1 MNSLAVYASLL
12 AAAVILVPLFKRLG
26 VGSVLGYLVAG
37 VLIGPS
43 VIGVVHEPETVLHT
57 AELGVTLLMFV
68 IGLELQRD
76 RLWAL
81 RKSVFGLG
89 AMQVLGCGAALAFAA
104 WVAGLTPVTAML
116 VGVALAMTSTA
127 FLLPFLAERGEL
139 DKQYGRESF
148 AVLLFQDL
156 SVIPILAVV
165 AVLGTAT
172 GNVKPPGWPALL
184 AIAAV
189 IFLGKP
195 ILSLMFKYV
204 SRFGSREVFTA
215 AALLTT
221 VGLAWLMGFVG
232 LPSTLGAFLAG
243 VLLAESQFRH
253 ELEASIEPF
262 ESLLLGLFFMAVG
275 MSVNLKLLVA
285 QPFMVLGIASGIFA
299 IKAISFYT
307 MRRFITK
314 AHDAVARPQAIALAV
329 GGEFAF
335 VLFTAAQGAKLLT
348 PAQTEL
354 LTLAV
359 AITMVIAPLAW
370 IAHDKLL
377 VPWLDRDAETAPF
390 DRIDDPATP
399 VIIAGYGRV
408 GQIVGRILNM
418 RNINFT
424 AVDAASDH
432 VDSVRRFGN
441 KIYYGDATKL
451 DLLRAAKT
459 GDAKFFI
466 VCVDDVATS
475 LAIAE
480 LVREQFPKI
489 QVLARA
495 RNRNHALRLR
505 QLGVI
510 DPVRETFWSSIELT
524 KDVLRALN
532 ETPEQI
538 DRTIATFVAHDLDLL
553 AKQQAVFEDEEKL
566 IAMSKGARAE
576 LENILREDAE
586 ADGRSDSLAPEQL
599 EVSRAKSL
607 SGQ

>member
-43 VIGVVHEPETVLHT
+43 VIGVVNEPEAVLHT

-89 AMQVLGCGAALAFAA
+89 AMQVIGCGAILALAA
-104 WVAGLTPVTAML
+104 WFAGLAPSTAVI
-116 VGVALAMTSTA
+116 VGIALAMTSTA

-139 DKQYGRESF
+139 STQYGRESF

-156 SVIPILAVV
+156 SVIPILALV
-165 AVLGTAT
+165 AVLGAASGTIQ
-172 GNVKPPGWPALL
+172 PPGWPALI
-184 AIAAV
+184 AIVAV

-275 MSVNLKLLVA
+275 MSVNLRLLIAEPVVV
-285 QPFMVLGIASGIFA
+285 MGIAGGIFA
-299 IKAISFYT
+299 IKAVSFYLF
-307 MRRFITK
+307 RRFASGAT
-314 AHDAVARPQAIALAV
+314 DAIARPQAIALAV

-335 VLFTAAQGAKLLT
+335 VLFTAAQSAQLLS
-348 PAQTEL
+348 PAQADL

-359 AITMVIAPLAW
+359 AITMVIAPLMW
-370 IAHDKLL
+370 IVHDKLL
-377 VPWLDRDAETAPF
+377 VPWLARDAEIAPF
-390 DRIDDPATP
+390 DLIDDPATP
-399 VIIAGYGRV
+399 VIIAGYGRF

-418 RNINFT
+418 RRIRFT

-459 GDAKFFI
+459 GEAKFFI
-466 VCVDDVATS
+466 VCVDDVAAS
-475 LAIAE
+475 LAITQ
-480 LVREQFPKI
+480 LVREQFPEV

-495 RNRNHALRLR
+495 RNRDHLMRLR
-505 QLGVI
+505 QLDVA
-510 DPVRETFWSSIELT
+510 DPIRETFWSSIELT
-524 KDVLRALN
+524 KGLLRAIG

-538 DRTIATFVAHDLDLL
+538 EKTIATFVAHDLDLL

-566 IAMSKGARAE
+566 VAVSKGARAE

-586 ADGRSDSLAPEQL
+586 ADGRSDSLAPEQQ
-599 EVSRAKSL
+599 EAARVAT
-607 SGQ
+607 

>member
-12 AAAVILVPLFKRLG
+12 AAAVVLVPLFKRLG

-43 VIGVVHEPETVLHT
+43 VIGVVSDPEAVLHT

-89 AMQVLGCGAALAFAA
+89 AMQVMGCGATLALAA
-104 WVAGLTPVTAML
+104 WLAGLSPSTAII
-116 VGVALAMTSTA
+116 VGIALAMTSTA

-139 DKQYGRESF
+139 STQYGRESF

-156 SVIPILAVV
+156 SVIPILALV
-165 AVLGTAT
+165 AVLGAAS
-172 GNVKPPGWPALL
+172 GSIKPPGWPALL

-275 MSVNLKLLVA
+275 MSVNLQLLVA
-285 QPFMVLGIASGIFA
+285 EPLRVMAIASGIFA
-299 IKAISFYT
+299 IKALSFYFF
-307 MRRFITK
+307 RRVATR
-314 AHDAVARPQAIALAV
+314 AADAIARPQAIALAV

-335 VLFTAAQGAKLLT
+335 VLFTAAQSAQLLSA
-348 PAQTEL
+348 AQADL

-359 AITMVIAPLAW
+359 AITMVIAPLMW
-370 IAHDKLL
+370 IVHDKLL
-377 VPWLDRDAETAPF
+377 VPWMARNEEIAPF
-390 DRIDDPATP
+390 DLIDDPATP
-399 VIIAGYGRV
+399 VIIAGYGRF

-418 RNINFT
+418 RNISFT

-459 GDAKFFI
+459 GEAKFFI
-466 VCVDDVATS
+466 VCVDDVEAS
-475 LAIAE
+475 LAITQ
-480 LVREQFPKI
+480 LVREQFPRV

-495 RNRNHALRLR
+495 RNRNHAMRLR
-505 QLGVI
+505 QLDVA

-524 KDVLRALN
+524 KDLLRAIG
-532 ETPEQI
+532 ETPGQI
-538 DRTIATFVAHDLDLL
+538 EKTIATFVAHDLDLL

-566 IAMSKGARAE
+566 VAVSKGARAE

-586 ADGRSDSLAPEQL
+586 ADGRSDTLAPEQQ
-599 EVSRAKSL
+599 EAARVAA
-607 SGQ
+607 